1 MCFLSLKSDTI
12 IHKRKKEKSDLRYIT
27 EIVVEKLKIKFGSPV
42 RSDFS
47 YTTVSI

>member
-27 EIVVEKLKIKFGSPV
+27 EIVVEKLKISLTPV